1 MRWLFLQQS
10 YRGDVRCIMGT
21 PHIKHMWQEVPVRWF
36 RWTVVLSIPWAQRG
50 DHINLCESRG
60 RCLSIKLRARHR
72 QLHRSLYLHLLDSQ
86 VNLYQSAK
94 GRTGSRKM
102 MHILRKSSAHLL
114 ACGLRDINGY
124 TRSDCNPADKA
135 SRDVKRWK
143 QFQRARRLK
152 ATPPTAERGAREGAW
167 PRAG

>member
-1 MRWLFLQQS
+1 MSDAPWGRRTSSTCGRRRPRGGPGGPWCCQS
-10 YRGDVRCIMGT
+10 PGLRGAT
-21 PHIKHMWQEVPVRWF
+21 
-36 RWTVVLSIPWAQRG
+36 TSIPARA
-50 DHINLCESRG
+50 ESAACASSFG
-60 RCLSIKLRARHR
+60 PGIASCIAAVTCTSWT
-72 QLHRSLYLHLLDSQ
+72 Q

-94 GRTGSRKM
+94 GRTSSKMM

-143 QFQRARRLK
+143 QFQRARRLLDSQMSRLK
-152 ATPPTAERGAREGAW
+152 ATPPTAESGAREEAW